1 MKKKLLKKKEE
12 KKKQVAFYAKCE
24 NTNNCNGK

>member
-1 MKKKLLKKKEE
+1 MKKLVKKVP
-12 KKKQVAFYAKCE
+12 KKKQLVSFYAKCE